1 MSNTYEQ
8 DKTEKALKNFLL
20 DIDCLNKVSPWI
32 NKFNVFDVL
41 KLENFE
47 IRHSNM
53 LAWLLDPNENHGLG
67 DKVLLGLIK
76 FITTKPD
83 SLSAY
88 ELCQLINNS
97 YSFSVL
103 REYNNIDI
111 LLVSHENKIVICI
124 ENKIYSGEHDNQ
136 LERYKEI
143 VETRFRGYKQFYLY
157 LTLSGNKS
165 SNPDVWFSISYT
177 DMKTI
182 IETACKH
189 IELTAEVKLFINNY
203 IEVIKR
209 KIMMNETEIKKVCN
223 EIYMKHKKALDLI
236 YTHKSSELELIY
248 LNLKDWL
255 AKYNTGIDKDSL
267 WFQADKIGM
276 FIRFKSFNL
285 SKLFPNVD
293 QSESGWK
300 RDSFYYYELYRMRD
314 SYQFYL
320 AFSYNWCSDENKKKI
335 DEFLEK
341 MGKKDDCKPSQ
352 WGYIVYYLEQK
363 EYDIDTFMKGD
374 FESLIKNIR
383 AEEEKIKEQ
392 Y

>member
-1 MSNTYEQ
+1 MSNTCEQ
-8 DKTEKALKNFLL
+8 DETEKALKNFLL

-165 SNPDVWFSISYT
+165 SAPEVWTSISYT

-236 YTHKSSELELIY
+236 YTHKSSELELIC
-248 LNLKDWL
+248 LNFKDWL
-255 AKYNTGIDKDSL
+255 LEYNITDIEEKSL
-267 WFQADKIGM
+267 WCEGSY
-276 FIRFKSFNL
+276 IRFKSLYLNQ
-285 SKLFPNVD
+285 LFPCVD
-293 QSESGWK
+293 KKESGGWG
-300 RDSFYYYELYRMRD
+300 RNSFYYYELLRID
-314 SYQFYL
+314 NCYQFYL

-363 EYDIDTFMKGD
+363 EYDTDTFMKGD